1 MVRRF
6 QRTRLPLNRARRG
19 AAANAAPA
27 GDAGADGIAPGGGST
42 ARERRGERTQVRG
55 PLRGVLAGVGAW
67 KLGGGL
73 ISTVLIFIV
82 LYWLLGSC

>member
-1 MVRRF
+1 M
-6 QRTRLPLNRARRG
+6 
-19 AAANAAPA
+19 
-27 GDAGADGIAPGGGST
+27 
-42 ARERRGERTQVRG
+42 RG

-82 LYWLLGSC
+82 LFWVLGRC